1 MRRKDELWAMTSK
14 QIIVIVGPSGSGKTS
29 IGKVLAKQG
38 MPPLVTTTTRE
49 PRPGEVDGE
58 DYYFRDFSTLDRAEF
73 VEQTTYNGNRYGL
86 TKKEVTT
93 MLNKHDIVH
102 VSLDQSGAEAVKAAY
117 PEETCV
123 VFVTISEEEMV
134 RRMKLR
140 GDSNK
145 EIKARVAYS
154 RKTNELVPPKIT
166 DLVVENIE
174 VESSAHEIIEKV
186 VKNNE

>member
-29 IGKVLAKQG
+29 IGKVLTKQG
-38 MPPLVTTTTRE
+38 IPPLVTTTTRE

-58 DYYFRDFSTLDRAEF
+58 DYYFRNFSTLDRSEF

-86 TKKEVTT
+86 TKKEVNA
-93 MLNKHDIVH
+93 MLTKHDIVH

-134 RRMKLR
+134 RRMKIR
-140 GDSNK
+140 GDTNK

-154 RKTNELVPPKIT
+154 RKTDELVPPEIT
-166 DLVVENIE
+166 DLVIENIE

-186 VKNNE
+186 VEK